1 VVAPSAGCLH
11 CFGAPRSLYPGVRQP
26 GLLESRNGRCSA
38 QGTGRAS
45 LEDWAATATAGVH
58 AVTELSDHHREGA
71 ALNNLGSALPQ
82 TRGPPGPRRLTDARE
97 ALEQAAALFVILR
110 AYDDADRVVGFLT
123 SLNGESIAGA
133 GRELAPRR

>member
-1 VVAPSAGCLH
+1 MGCLTAFAYTGSSLRGGPEFGGLH

-58 AVTELSDHHREGA
+58 AATELSDHHRK
-71 ALNNLGSALPQ
+71 
-82 TRGPPGPRRLTDARE
+82 GPR
-97 ALEQAAALFVILR
+97 
-110 AYDDADRVVGFLT
+110 
-123 SLNGESIAGA
+123 
-133 GRELAPRR
+133 